1 MKLGCDRLWALTL
14 CFAPWTLRV
23 SSGKAAAVERR
34 VDVVGG
40 HGSQSSDDVSVS
52 RNLWSS
58 TWTPVS
64 NLPSPSPSRGVA
76 IAASAALVKRTNRP
90 SNSPSLIP
98 SRAPSAIPF
107 DSPSKAPSISPS
119 ASAVPTGSSAPTQS
133 RQPTQ
138 VPSSEPSLSTAP
150 TMYPTQQCHDQSSY
164 RSPINDFECRHHNGT
179 DCFEWRHLGLQP
191 LEVQDLISSCPVSCH
206 IICGSLLSFETNL
219 TLLLSHVDNFLAPE
233 STVLF
238 EQTSAEYLTDYVV
251 VRNSESRFLLYK
263 VELLSQ
269 RILDGRTNRQRST
282 LRSLQERNKLTDLEA
297 TVAFRGFA
305 VNMTLVFVETYLS
318 EGIEAF
324 GYTRALRSIDDAAFQ
339 RIQVSLASYT
349 ADQDPGTPAG
359 VTVDNDDSASPALIA
374 MSIIA
379 AFGAVAIAVVMR
391 KSINRNIVST
401 EQSEKDLDS
410 QVVSPA
416 ASNRSPLGG
425 NTLSFDSVL
434 RFMSTSASP
443 RSKSEE
449 DATDRSSAA
458 SQEEKHSPMEHV
470 ASRES
475 VEDEHPLTGLIP
487 PMIVYDCIED
497 GDDNKDQAGSTA
509 TCRSPATTPQ
519 QRVVPSKQLAAT
531 PTFRAALH
539 GHSRE
544 AIDESTF
551 QGIIQSASEI
561 DDESLR
567 DVVPHA
573 TSYPSML
580 RTDSKRSIYRRRTS
594 FGEGTMTRFD
604 SNSKMFGEGTMPR
617 FDSNSKIG
625 SPLATRHLVALD
637 ADEEGTLPVA
647 PMVKTSASGRDSP
660 NGSIASAIQT
670 RQSGEST
677 VTAAP
682 SPIKKF
688 SPRRSHLR
696 KSSSQSSEMMSSADV
711 LENILRGERHVFD
724 APRRGKLGLVV
735 QFYYEKGFIVAHV
748 RESSPL
754 HRKVIPG
761 DRITEIDGIF
771 TSNMTVDD
779 VNAYLE
785 GKDTG
790 PSKGFSP
797 VRRPN
802 VLRIAVYRRCILEE
816 AAGMDEIDAA
826 WHTFSI
832 PRLEMPPGLG
842 SRPRSS
848 SRSSTRS
855 ATPPPPTLGSRPRS
869 SSRNSTRSATPPLA
883 PLAMSTLV
891 SPRSMTTSPRN
902 SRKVCP

>member
-1 MKLGCDRLWALTL
+1 
-14 CFAPWTLRV
+14 
-23 SSGKAAAVERR
+23 
-34 VDVVGG
+34 
-40 HGSQSSDDVSVS
+40 
-52 RNLWSS
+52 
-58 TWTPVS
+58 
-64 NLPSPSPSRGVA
+64 
-76 IAASAALVKRTNRP
+76 
-90 SNSPSLIP
+90 
-98 SRAPSAIPF
+98 
-107 DSPSKAPSISPS
+107 
-119 ASAVPTGSSAPTQS
+119 
-133 RQPTQ
+133 
-138 VPSSEPSLSTAP
+138 
-150 TMYPTQQCHDQSSY
+150 
-164 RSPINDFECRHHNGT
+164 
-179 DCFEWRHLGLQP
+179 
-191 LEVQDLISSCPVSCH
+191 
-206 IICGSLLSFETNL
+206 LLSFETNF

-251 VRNSESRFLLYK
+251 VRNAESRFLLYK

-269 RILDGRTNRQRST
+269 RILDGRTNLQRST

-305 VNMTLVFVETYLS
+305 VNMTLVFVETYIS

-339 RIQVSLASYT
+339 RVQASLASYA

-359 VTVDNDDSASPALIA
+359 VTIDNDDTASPALIA

-379 AFGAVAIAVVMR
+379 ALGAAAIAIVMH
-391 KSINRNIVST
+391 KSINRNSVPT
-401 EQSEKDLDS
+401 EHSEKDLDS

-416 ASNRSPLGG
+416 ASNRSQLGG

-434 RFMSTSASP
+434 RFMSTGASP

-449 DATDRSSAA
+449 DATDQSSAA
-458 SQEEKHSPMEHV
+458 SQEEKHSPIVHLE
-470 ASRES
+470 SQES
-475 VEDEHPLTGLIP
+475 VEDVHPLTGVIP

-497 GDDNKDQAGSTA
+497 GDDNEDQARSTA
-509 TCRSPATTPQ
+509 TGRSPATTPQ

-551 QGIIQSASEI
+551 QGIIQSASET
-561 DDESLR
+561 DNENLR

-573 TSYPSML
+573 TSYPSL
-580 RTDSKRSIYRRRTS
+580 PRSDSKRSIHRRRKS
-594 FGEGTMTRFD
+594 
-604 SNSKMFGEGTMPR
+604 FGEGTMPR

-625 SPLATRHLVALD
+625 SPLATRHSVALD
-637 ADEEGTLPVA
+637 ASMPDASLL
-647 PMVKTSASGRDSP
+647 KTRAGGRDSP

-670 RQSGEST
+670 RQSGDST
-677 VTAAP
+677 VAAAS

-696 KSSSQSSEMMSSADV
+696 KSSSQSSEMMSSADALV
-711 LENILRGERHVFD
+711 MIVRGERHEFD

-735 QFYYEKGFIVAHV
+735 QFYYEKGYIVVHV
-748 RESSPL
+748 RETSPL
-754 HRKVIPG
+754 HRKVFPG
-761 DRITEIDGIF
+761 DRITEIDGIL

-779 VNAYLE
+779 VDAYLE

-797 VRRPN
+797 VCRPN
-802 VLRIAVYRRCILEE
+802 VLRIAVYRRGLED
-816 AAGMDEIDAA
+816 ATGMDEIDAGLHA
-826 WHTFSI
+826 FSM
-832 PRLEMPPGLG
+832 PRSEMRPGLG
-842 SRPRSS
+842 SRQ
-848 SRSSTRS
+848 
-855 ATPPPPTLGSRPRS
+855 RS
-869 SSRNSTRSATPPLA
+869 SSRNSTRSATPPPLPPA
-883 PLAMSTLV
+883 PLAMSALV
-891 SPRSMTTSPRN
+891 SPRFMTTPPRS